1 MQVIAMGSVASLASL
16 ALLALSGSG
25 CGSVQDQPG
34 VDARDDGGPADAPV
48 DAPDLSPR
56 LVFVTSTAH
65 SGALG
70 GLAGADGICQ
80 ARAQAA
86 GLPGM
91 YKAWLADASQSPAT
105 RMTRGLGPYQLVTS
119 AVIAQGWNDLTDG
132 NLAARIDRTEMGVQ
146 LGGVGCNVSQGTCHF
161 VCEGGEAW
169 SNVDGAGSRRASVG
183 DCGGLT
189 GGGGGGISGTAGNV
203 GKTDVMWTAGSC
215 TSIGCSSALPLFCI
229 QQ

>member
-1 MQVIAMGSVASLASL
+1 MGSVASLAL
-16 ALLALSGSG
+16 FGLLG
-25 CGSVQDQPG
+25 CGSVQSQPG
-34 VDARDDGGPADAPV
+34 ADAGPTDAPADAP
-48 DAPDLSPR
+48 DMSPR

-70 GLAGADGICQ
+70 GLAGADAICQ
-80 ARAQAA
+80 MRAQAA

-105 RMTRGLGPYQLVTS
+105 RMTRSLGPYQLVTS

-132 NLAARIDRTEMGVQ
+132 NLAARIDRTETGVQ
-146 LGGVGCNVSQGTCHF
+146 LGGVGCGGPGPVCHF

-169 SNVDGAGSRRASVG
+169 SNVDGAGNHRATVG
-183 DCGGLT
+183 DCAGWT
-189 GGGGGGISGTAGNV
+189 DGGGPGVTGTAGNV
-203 GKTDVMWTAGSC
+203 GKTNVMWTAGSC